1 MPHDISANAAS
12 LANFAPFAERMHREE
27 LPDIVIDN
35 FHHYYDV
42 LSSGSVGLIAE
53 SEIEPVASVPDI
65 TDLAGY
71 RAAGEAAMK
80 QTAVLKLN
88 GGLGT
93 SMGLEKAK
101 SLLVVR
107 DGLTFLA
114 IIARQNISLD
124 MRYGTDVPLILMNS
138 FNTDADSLAA
148 LERYPELQG
157 PVPFSVMQHKIPK
170 VLQDT
175 LAPAEWLEDPEL
187 EWCPPGHGE
196 VYVVLATSGLLD
208 TLLARGYEYLFLSN
222 VDNLGATVDPG
233 ILGYIA
239 SRDVPFLM
247 EVTDRTEADKKG
259 GHIARLHDGQLILRE
274 VAQCPREDL
283 AAFQDIARHRY
294 FNTNNIW
301 VRLSALKRILDEN
314 DNVIKLPMIRNA
326 KTLDPK
332 DKDSPAVFQLE
343 TAMGAAIAVFPGSQ
357 VLRVG
362 RDRFLPVKT
371 CSDLLR
377 LRSDIYELD
386 EHYEIHAIP
395 DRASDV
401 TLIDLDARYYQLI
414 DDFETRFSEGVPSLR
429 QCASLTVEGDV
440 VFGAGVVCKGAA
452 RIVNRVEQQVRLPAA
467 TVVEDAEYALDQH
480 DVVPALAH

>member
-1 MPHDISANAAS
+1 
-12 LANFAPFAERMHREE
+12 
-27 LPDIVIDN
+27 
-35 FHHYYDV
+35 
-42 LSSGSVGLIAE
+42 
-53 SEIEPVASVPDI
+53 
-65 TDLAGY
+65 
-71 RAAGEAAMK
+71 
-80 QTAVLKLN
+80 
-88 GGLGT
+88 
-93 SMGLEKAK
+93 
-101 SLLVVR
+101 
-107 DGLTFLA
+107 
-114 IIARQNISLD
+114 
-124 MRYGTDVPLILMNS
+124 
-138 FNTDADSLAA
+138 
-148 LERYPELQG
+148 
-157 PVPFSVMQHKIPK
+157 
-170 VLQDT
+170 
-175 LAPAEWLEDPEL
+175 
-187 EWCPPGHGE
+187 
-196 VYVVLATSGLLD
+196 